1 MGITETIA
9 KEPVHSNQICKFIS
23 GLLFTTIKN
32 SVGTTHE
39 RVAFSICSGWIDILM
54 SQTTPRPENHAASRH
69 VYVRLEADEA
79 ATFLQNSAQFLVNQ
93 VDQGN
98 FEGVVGANKS
108 LVMKLE
114 LVSDLLYILAYAKT
128 KENESSVCSLFGSG
142 QHIEAI
148 ESGLTNLLTWLFH
161 NHREKEE
168 KTNNSPALEAINRIS
183 ELTTLILQQVGEFE
197 SVIKIALSKLIAT
210 VKNIHNQE
218 VLSLSKSQ

>member
-1 MGITETIA
+1 M
-9 KEPVHSNQICKFIS
+9 
-23 GLLFTTIKN
+23 
-32 SVGTTHE
+32 
-39 RVAFSICSGWIDILM
+39 
-54 SQTTPRPENHAASRH
+54 
-69 VYVRLEADEA
+69 RLEADEA

-142 QHIEAI
+142 QHMEAI

-168 KTNNSPALEAINRIS
+168 KTNNSPALEAVNRIS
-183 ELTTLILQQVGEFE
+183 ELTTLILQQVGEYE
-197 SVIKIALSKLIAT
+197 AVIKVALSKLIST
-210 VKNIHNQE
+210 IKNIHNQE
-218 VLSLSKSQ
+218 VLSLSKSQQIGWDITVKIAKRANKLFKHFLHNWLVTDDVASYFVFDLQGFDFLLDNIGLEDESNKKKV